1 MGRSTDLI
9 ELASNGDDV
18 IVDDSDFF
26 IGEDCVTIASFI
38 KNMGDGEGWKKFHEQ
53 TFEGMLDFCVGI
65 TGMLTAMKFTKF
77 EMEGYAVLHDS
88 IKILDLE
95 NYELK
100 VKIRVVIRGFKAD
113 LDDLKDIYN
122 EAV

>member
-26 IGEDCVTIASFI
+26 IGEDCVTIALF
-38 KNMGDGEGWKKFHEQ
+38 KNMGDGEGWKKFHEK

-88 IKILDLE
+88 IKILDFE
-95 NYELK
+95 NPISEIK
-100 VKIRVVIRGFKAD
+100 VRLVLLGFKAD
-113 LDDLKDIYN
+113 LDDFKDIYN

>member
-1 MGRSTDLI
+1 MVRSTDLI

-26 IGEDCVTIASFI
+26 IGEDCVTIALFE
-38 KNMGDGEGWKKFHEQ
+38 NMGDVEGWKKFCEQ
-53 TFEGMLDFCVGI
+53 TFEGMLDFCKGI
-65 TGMLTAMKFTKF
+65 EDMLTAMKFTKF
-77 EMEGYAVLHDS
+77 EMVGYAVLHDS

-95 NYELK
+95 NYALK
-100 VKIRVVIRGFKAD
+100 VKIRVVISGFKAD
-113 LDDLKDIYN
+113 LDGLKDIYN

>member
-1 MGRSTDLI
+1 MAKSTDLI
-9 ELASNGDDV
+9 ELSLSGDDV

-26 IGEDCVTIASFI
+26 VDGDCMTIASF
-38 KNMGDGEGWKKFHEQ
+38 KNMGDGEGWKKFYEQ
-53 TFEGMLDFCVGI
+53 TFEGMLDFCAGI
-65 TGMLTAMKFTKF
+65 TGALTALKFTKF
-77 EMEGYAVLHDS
+77 KMVGYAVLHDS

-95 NYELK
+95 NYEIK
-100 VKIRVVIRGFKAD
+100 AKIRLVINGFKAD

>member
-1 MGRSTDLI
+1 MARSTDLI
-9 ELASNGDDV
+9 KLASNGDDV

-26 IGEDCVTIASFI
+26 IGEDCVTIASF
-38 KNMGDGEGWKKFHEQ
+38 KNRGDGEGWKKFHEQ
-53 TFEGMLDFCVGI
+53 TFEGMLDFCAGI
-65 TGMLTAMKFTKF
+65 TDMLTAMKFTKF

-88 IKILDLE
+88 IKILDFE
-95 NYELK
+95 NYALK
-100 VKIRVVIRGFKAD
+100 VKIRVVISGFKAD

>member
-9 ELASNGDDV
+9 KLASNGDDV

-26 IGEDCVTIASFI
+26 IGEDCVTIALF
-38 KNMGDGEGWKKFHEQ
+38 KNMGDGEGWKKFHEK

-95 NYELK
+95 NYALK
-100 VKIRVVIRGFKAD
+100 VKIRVVISGFKAD

>member
-9 ELASNGDDV
+9 ELAFNGDDV

-26 IGEDCVTIASFI
+26 VREDCVTIASF

-53 TFEGMLDFCVGI
+53 TFEGMLDFCSGI
-65 TGMLTAMKFTKF
+65 TGALTALKFTNFK
-77 EMEGYAVLHDS
+77 MVGYAVLHDS

-95 NYELK
+95 NFALK
-100 VKIRVVIRGFKAD
+100 AKIRMVINGFKAD

>member
-26 IGEDCVTIASFI
+26 VREDCVTIASF
-38 KNMGDGEGWKKFHEQ
+38 KNMGDGEGWKKFYEQ
-53 TFEGMLDFCVGI
+53 TFEGMLDFCSGI
-65 TGMLTAMKFTKF
+65 TGALTALKFTNFK
-77 EMEGYAVLHDS
+77 MVGYAVLHDS

-95 NYELK
+95 NFALK
-100 VKIRVVIRGFKAD
+100 AKIRMVINGFKAD

>member
-1 MGRSTDLI
+1 MVRSTDLI
-9 ELASNGDDV
+9 ELTSNGDDV

-26 IGEDCVTIASFI
+26 IGEDCVTIASF
-38 KNMGDGEGWKKFHEQ
+38 KNMGNGEGWKKFYEQ

-65 TGMLTAMKFTKF
+65 TDMLTAMKFTKF

-95 NYELK
+95 NYALK
-100 VKIRVVIRGFKAD
+100 VKIRLVISGFKAD

-122 EAV
+122 GIV

>member
-9 ELASNGDDV
+9 ELTSNGDDV

-26 IGEDCVTIASFI
+26 IGEDCVTIASF
-38 KNMGDGEGWKKFHEQ
+38 KNMGDEEGWKKFYEQ

-65 TGMLTAMKFTKF
+65 TDMLTAMKFTKF

-88 IKILDLE
+88 IKILDFE
-95 NYELK
+95 NYALK
-100 VKIRVVIRGFKAD
+100 VKIRVVISGFKAD

>member
-1 MGRSTDLI
+1 MARSTDLI

-18 IVDDSDFF
+18 IVDDSDSF
-26 IGEDCVTIASFI
+26 IGEDCVTIALF
-38 KNMGDGEGWKKFHEQ
+38 KNMGDGKGWKKFHEQ
-53 TFEGMLDFCVGI
+53 TFEGMLDFCVNI
-65 TGMLTAMKFTKF
+65 TNMLTSLKFIKF
-77 EMEGYAVLHDS
+77 EMVGYTVLHDS

-95 NYELK
+95 NYALR
-100 VKIRVVIRGFKAD
+100 VKIRVVISGFKAD

>member
-26 IGEDCVTIASFI
+26 IGEDCVTIASF

-53 TFEGMLDFCVGI
+53 TFEGMLDFCVDI
-65 TGMLTAMKFTKF
+65 TNMLTAMKFTKF
-77 EMEGYAVLHDS
+77 EMVGYTVLHDS

-95 NYELK
+95 NFALK
-100 VKIRVVIRGFKAD
+100 AKIRIVINGFKAD
-113 LDDLKDIYN
+113 LDNLKDIYN
-122 EAV
+122 RAV

>member
-1 MGRSTDLI
+1 MARITDLI

-26 IGEDCVTIASFI
+26 IGDDCVTMALF
-38 KNMGDGEGWKKFHEQ
+38 KNMGYGEGWKKFHET
-53 TFEGMLDFCVGI
+53 TFEGMLEFCEGI
-65 TGMLTAMKFTKF
+65 SDMLTAMKFTKF
-77 EMEGYAVLHDS
+77 EMVGYAVLHDS

-100 VKIRVVIRGFKAD
+100 AKIRVVISGFKAD

-122 EAV
+122 GAV

>member
-26 IGEDCVTIASFI
+26 IGEDCVTIALF

-53 TFEGMLDFCVGI
+53 TFEEMLDFCADI
-65 TGMLTAMKFTKF
+65 TDMLTLMKFTKF

-88 IKILDLE
+88 IKILDFE
-95 NYELK
+95 NYALK
-100 VKIRVVIRGFKAD
+100 VKIRVVISGFKAD

>member
-9 ELASNGDDV
+9 KLAFNGDDV

-26 IGEDCVTIASFI
+26 VREDCVTIASF
-38 KNMGDGEGWKKFHEQ
+38 KNMGDGEGWKKFYEQ
-53 TFEGMLDFCVGI
+53 TFEGMLDFCSGI
-65 TGMLTAMKFTKF
+65 TGALTALKFTNFK
-77 EMEGYAVLHDS
+77 MVGYAVLHDS

-95 NYELK
+95 NFALK
-100 VKIRVVIRGFKAD
+100 AKIRMVINGFKAD

-122 EAV
+122 ETV

>member
-9 ELASNGDDV
+9 ELAFNGDDV

-26 IGEDCVTIASFI
+26 VREDCVTIASF
-38 KNMGDGEGWKKFHEQ
+38 KNMGDGEGWKKFYEQ
-53 TFEGMLDFCVGI
+53 TFEGMLDFCSGI
-65 TGMLTAMKFTKF
+65 TDALTALKFTNFK
-77 EMEGYAVLHDS
+77 MVGYAVLHDS

-95 NYELK
+95 NFALK
-100 VKIRVVIRGFKAD
+100 AKIRMVINGFKAD

>member
-26 IGEDCVTIASFI
+26 IGEDCVTIASF
-38 KNMGDGEGWKKFHEQ
+38 KNMGDGEGWKKFRKQ

-65 TGMLTAMKFTKF
+65 TGMLTEMKFTKF

-95 NYELK
+95 NYALK
-100 VKIRVVIRGFKAD
+100 VKIRVVISGFKAD

>member
-26 IGEDCVTIASFI
+26 IGEDCVTIASF
-38 KNMGDGEGWKKFHEQ
+38 KNMGDGKGWNKFHEQ
-53 TFEGMLDFCVGI
+53 TFEGMLDFCEDI
-65 TGMLTAMKFTKF
+65 AGMLTAMKFTKF

-95 NYELK
+95 NFALK
-100 VKIRVVIRGFKAD
+100 AKIRVVIRGFKAD

-122 EAV
+122 GAV

>member
-1 MGRSTDLI
+1 MARSTDLI
-9 ELASNGDDV
+9 ELAFNGDDV
-18 IVDDSDFF
+18 IVDYSDFF
-26 IGEDCVTIASFI
+26 IGEDCVTIASF

-53 TFEGMLDFCVGI
+53 TFEGMLDFYTGI
-65 TGMLTAMKFTKF
+65 TGMLTSLKFTKF
-77 EMEGYAVLHDS
+77 KMVGYAVLHDS

-95 NYELK
+95 NYALK
-100 VKIRVVIRGFKAD
+100 DKIRLVINGFKAD

>member
-26 IGEDCVTIASFI
+26 IGEDCVTIASF
-38 KNMGDGEGWKKFHEQ
+38 KNMGDEEGWKKFHEQ

-65 TGMLTAMKFTKF
+65 TGMLTAMKFKKF
-77 EMEGYAVLHDS
+77 EMERYAVLHDS

-95 NYELK
+95 NYALK
-100 VKIRVVIRGFKAD
+100 IKIRVVISGFKAD
-113 LDDLKDIYN
+113 LDNLKDIYN